1 MATPSPSATL
11 FAAAT
16 AELSIVN
23 SEEVTD
29 SFDKLYAGLTAKEI
43 DKNLNHSSN
52 VRTYVQLDASGSNYP
67 QWELDLRSA
76 ARRIGCHGAYFKAF
90 PLSQADGAAMNL
102 LLSSM
107 SNKMSAPL
115 ARHPTAKHAY
125 QEITKRYTG
134 GANPNAN
141 RDWNQEMEAGIR
153 SNESLDDWVM
163 RVEVLY
169 GCIKANNG
177 IMAHQ
182 DAVSAIIDG
191 LPEEMEPVR
200 FGLYGSCCAK
210 TFEEMRQTLQF
221 AAHGLKFNDKL
232 RRTAST
238 PSVNHFRP
246 TKGQQT
252 PKETQPASKGASGSG
267 KEPAEGSTSKTR
279 LYCKICRSKGHH
291 AKQCPNRQADLEN
304 RVNFLTKQLSEL
316 TKGGSRTGSEA
327 AWPHSP
333 SPPGSSRPQA
343 VININVLSHSKEFP
357 KAPAWMVDGGASV
370 HLVGDPELL
379 HNYYNFDQ
387 QAAVSCSRNG

>member
-1 MATPSPSATL
+1 
-11 FAAAT
+11 
-16 AELSIVN
+16 
-23 SEEVTD
+23 
-29 SFDKLYAGLTAKEI
+29 
-43 DKNLNHSSN
+43 
-52 VRTYVQLDASGSNYP
+52 
-67 QWELDLRSA
+67 
-76 ARRIGCHGAYFKAF
+76 
-90 PLSQADGAAMNL
+90 
-102 LLSSM
+102 
-107 SNKMSAPL
+107 
-115 ARHPTAKHAY
+115 
-125 QEITKRYTG
+125 
-134 GANPNAN
+134 
-141 RDWNQEMEAGIR
+141 
-153 SNESLDDWVM
+153 
-163 RVEVLY
+163 
-169 GCIKANNG
+169 
-177 IMAHQ
+177 
-182 DAVSAIIDG
+182 
-191 LPEEMEPVR
+191 
-200 FGLYGSCCAK
+200 
-210 TFEEMRQTLQF
+210 MRQTLQF

-267 KEPAEGSTSKTR
+267 KGPAEGSTSKTR

-343 VININVLSHSKEFP
+343 VIKINVLSHSKEFP

-379 HNYYNFDQ
+379 HNPVFFNTPKTLHLATSDVKGKIIAEGSLCLKNKQGQLLWLHNVQCSPAATTPLLSVSQLVKDGCIFLTNWAGVHNKLWGPQMWQCPILQKNCLYYLEW
-387 QAAVSCSRNG
+387 AVPVPRPKPPDPSVNLTKLPDPVTRITGSHHCGDGTLWHTRLGHPGNTAMSRLDRENLVSGIPVPLQPCPKCPKQCEPCIQGKSTRLPFGPATNPAVQRLQRIHLDTVGELPVPALGGGKVQGYPPR